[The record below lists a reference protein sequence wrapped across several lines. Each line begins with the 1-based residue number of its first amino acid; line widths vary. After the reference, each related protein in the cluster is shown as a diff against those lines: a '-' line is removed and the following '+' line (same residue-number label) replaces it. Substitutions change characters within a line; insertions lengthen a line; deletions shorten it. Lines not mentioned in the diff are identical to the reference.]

1 MPISLLSNLSIN
13 SQLPDVTRMQF
24 DTIEDM
30 KNYREQWLP
39 QMYDSFCLEDSK
51 KYRFNKSNTED
62 PITGKWRVINEGGS
76 SDLSSYYTKTE
87 TNNLLDNKVDKVSGK
102 DLSTN
107 DFTDAYKQQID
118 DNKTAIETLNGDSSV
133 VGSVDSKVSTAYSNA
148 TSYTDTECAKKVDKV
163 SGKGLSTNDFTDELK
178 TKLDNLENYDDT
190 ALGNRVT
197 ANENAITVLNGDT
210 TVNGS
215 VDKKV
220 ATCLTDS
227 KSYTDTSI
235 QNAIKQTAIVCD
247 SKPTLSGNTITYY
260 QGGVEKTI
268 TSDNKTKFYYTSG
281 GENYSTIWIEGTEF
295 TDTVASVNFS
305 DYVSKTN
312 DVTSI
317 YSGSDADKTK
327 IPNIGAMDALKSL
340 VDTELDEKVNV
351 SDVESSIS
359 SSSDNPV
366 KSSTLYTEF
375 AKKVDVEQGSANEGK
390 ILQVNSSGNL
400 GLVDP
405 QSTIDFSDTVSKT
418 NDLVST
424 YTGSEV
430 DKTKVPNLGAMDA
443 LKTLVDTDLNGK
455 VSTAQGVA
463 NEGKILQVN
472 GEGNLALVDVG
483 SAVGTDAS
491 DISYE
496 NASQPLWT
504 NVQLALDNLI
514 SKVYYIEPKIESF
527 IMAPSVDTYEIG
539 STVNEVVFNWS
550 YNKDGITSQTLT
562 DCTLANETVRTA
574 TYSTPITSNKTF
586 TLTASDSSKSV
597 SASKSISFKHYI
609 YWGACAEPV
618 GDYDS
623 SFILNLASKRFSTNT
638 KGSYSATL
646 GSGEFLYVAYPST
659 WQQINS
665 WWVAGFEVTT
675 EQIGTL
681 AFTNSSGNTTT
692 FRITR
697 STKSG
702 LGSITAEVK

>member
-1 MPISLLSNLSIN
+1 MPISLLSNLKIN
-13 SQLPDVTRMQF
+13 MQAQSVERDAFSTIADMKAFREEYLPD
-24 DTIEDM
+24 
-30 KNYREQWLP
+30 
-39 QMYDSFCLEDSK
+39 MYDSFCYETGL
-51 KYRFNKSNTED
+51 KYRFNRSN
-62 PITGKWRVINEGGS
+62 PIDEILGKWRVIGEGGS

-118 DNKTAIETLNGDSSV
+118 DNKTAIETLNGDSSI

-178 TKLDNLENYDDT
+178 TKLNNLENYDDT

-210 TVNGS
+210 NVNGS

-247 SKPTLSGNTITYY
+247 SKPTLNGTTISYY

-281 GENYSTIWIEGTEF
+281 GENYSTIWIEDTEF

-317 YSGSDADKTK
+317 YSGSDADKIK
-327 IPNIGAMDALKSL
+327 IPNIGALDALKSL
-340 VDTELDEKVNV
+340 VDTELNEKVNV

-359 SSSDNPV
+359 SSSNNPV
-366 KSSTLYTEF
+366 KSSALYTEF
-375 AKKVDVEQGSANEGK
+375 AKKVDVEQGSVNEGK

-405 QSTIDFSDTVSKT
+405 QSTIDLSDYVSKT
-418 NDLVST
+418 NDVVNT
-424 YTGSEV
+424 YSGQEV
-430 DKTKVPNLGAMDA
+430 DKTKIPNLGAMDA

-472 GEGNLALVDVG
+472 GEGNLALVDPSSMG
-483 SAVGTDAS
+483 NNAS
-491 DISYE
+491 DVSYE

-514 SKVYYIEPKIESF
+514 SKVYYVEPKIESF
-527 IMAPSVDTYEIG
+527 TMTPSTDTYEIG
-539 STVNEVVFNWS
+539 STVNEVVFNWT

-646 GSGEFLYVAYPST
+646 GSGEFLYVAYPAT
-659 WQQINS
+659 WSQINS
-665 WWVAGFEVTT
+665 WWVGGFEVTT
-675 EQIGTL
+675 EQIGII
-681 AFTNSSGNTTT
+681 AFTNSSGNTTS

>member
-1 MPISLLSNLSIN
+1 MPISLLSNLKIN
-13 SQLPDVTRMQF
+13 MQAQSVERDAFSTIADMKAFREEYLPD
-24 DTIEDM
+24 
-30 KNYREQWLP
+30 
-39 QMYDSFCLEDSK
+39 MYDSFCYETGL
-51 KYRFNKSNTED
+51 KYRFNRSN
-62 PITGKWRVINEGGS
+62 PIDEILGKWRVIGEGGS

-118 DNKTAIETLNGDSSV
+118 NNKTAIETLNGGSSV

-148 TSYTDTECAKKVDKV
+148 TTYTDTECAKKVDKV

-178 TKLDNLENYDDT
+178 TKLNNLENYDDT

-247 SKPTLSGNTITYY
+247 SKPTLNGTTITYY

-281 GENYSTIWIEGTEF
+281 GENYSTIWIEDTEF

-305 DYVSKTN
+305 DYVSKIN
-312 DVTSI
+312 DVTSV

-327 IPNIGAMDALKSL
+327 IPNIGAMDALKAL

-359 SSSDNPV
+359 SSSNNPV
-366 KSSTLYTEF
+366 KSSALYTEF
-375 AKKVDVEQGSANEGK
+375 AKKVDVEQGSVNEGK

-405 QSTIDFSDTVSKT
+405 QSTIDLSDYVSKT
-418 NDLVST
+418 NDVVNT
-424 YTGSEV
+424 YSGQEV
-430 DKTKVPNLGAMDA
+430 DKTKIPNLGAMDA

-472 GEGNLALVDVG
+472 GEGNLALVDPSSMG
-483 SAVGTDAS
+483 NNAS
-491 DISYE
+491 DVSYE

-514 SKVYYIEPKIESF
+514 SKVYYVEPKIESF
-527 IMAPSVDTYEIG
+527 TMTPSTDTYEIG
-539 STVNEVVFNWS
+539 STVNEVVFNWT

-646 GSGEFLYVAYPST
+646 GSGEFLYVAYPAT
-659 WQQINS
+659 WSQINS
-665 WWVAGFEVTT
+665 WWVGGFEVTT
-675 EQIGTL
+675 EQIGII
-681 AFTNSSGNTTT
+681 AFTNSSGNTTS

>member
-1 MPISLLSNLSIN
+1 MPISLLSNLKIN
-13 SQLPDVTRMQF
+13 MQAQSVERDAFSTIADMKAFREEYLPD
-24 DTIEDM
+24 
-30 KNYREQWLP
+30 
-39 QMYDSFCLEDSK
+39 MYDSFCYETGL
-51 KYRFNKSNTED
+51 KYRFNRSN
-62 PITGKWRVINEGGS
+62 PIDEILGKWRVIGEGGS

-118 DNKTAIETLNGDSSV
+118 DNKTAIETLNGGSSV

-148 TSYTDTECAKKVDKV
+148 TTYTDTECAKKVDKV

-178 TKLDNLENYDDT
+178 TKLNNLENYDDT

-210 TVNGS
+210 NVNGS

-227 KSYTDTSI
+227 KSYTDTSV
-235 QNAIKQTAIVCD
+235 QNAIRQTAIACD
-247 SKPTLSGNTITYY
+247 SKPTLNGTTITYY

-281 GENYSTIWIEGTEF
+281 GINYSTIFIENTEF

-312 DVTSI
+312 DVVSTYTS
-317 YSGSDADKTK
+317 SDADKTK
-327 IPNIGAMDALKSL
+327 IPNIGALDALKSL
-340 VDTELDEKVNV
+340 VDTELNEKVNV

-359 SSSDNPV
+359 SSSNNPV
-366 KSSTLYTEF
+366 KSSALYTEF
-375 AKKVDVEQGSANEGK
+375 AKKVDVEQGSVNEGK

-405 QSTIDFSDTVSKT
+405 QSTIDLSDYVSKT
-418 NDLVST
+418 NDVVNT
-424 YTGSEV
+424 YSGQEV
-430 DKTKVPNLGAMDA
+430 DKTKIPNLGAMDA

-472 GEGNLALVDVG
+472 GEGNLALVDPSSMG
-483 SAVGTDAS
+483 NNAS
-491 DISYE
+491 DVSYE

-514 SKVYYIEPKIESF
+514 SKVYYVEPKIESF
-527 IMAPSVDTYEIG
+527 TMTPSTDTYEIG
-539 STVNEVVFNWS
+539 STVNEVVFNWT

-646 GSGEFLYVAYPST
+646 GSGEFLYVAYPAT
-659 WQQINS
+659 WSQINS
-665 WWVAGFEVTT
+665 WWVGGFEVTT
-675 EQIGTL
+675 EQIGTI
-681 AFTNSSGNTTT
+681 AFTNSSGNTTS

>member
-1 MPISLLSNLSIN
+1 MAVSMLDNISYKGKKPDNVRSYFETIADMVAFSENY
-13 SQLPDVTRMQF
+13 LPDVYITLCG
-24 DTIEDM
+24 EDNNQY
-30 KNYREQWLP
+30 KFVR
-39 QMYDSFCLEDSK
+39 
-51 KYRFNKSNTED
+51 SNEVD
-62 PITGKWRVINEGGS
+62 PILGKWRVIGEGGS

-102 DLSTN
+102 GLSTN

-227 KSYTDTSI
+227 KSYTDTSV
-235 QNAIKQTAIVCD
+235 QNAIRQTAIVCD

-281 GENYSTIWIEGTEF
+281 GENYSTIWIEDTEF

-340 VDTELDEKVNV
+340 VDTELDEKVNI

-366 KSSTLYTEF
+366 KSSALYTEF

-390 ILQVNSSGNL
+390 ILQVNSNGNL

-405 QSTIDFSDTVSKT
+405 QSTIDLSDYVSKT
-418 NDLVST
+418 NDVINT
-424 YTGSEV
+424 YSGQEV
-430 DKTKVPNLGAMDA
+430 DKTKIPNLSAIDA

-472 GEGNLALVDVG
+472 GEGNLALVDPSSMGNNASDV
-483 SAVGTDAS
+483 SYMNASYPLQDTVEKALNAIWNRLDYVPITINSLSVNPSTLIYEVGTE
-491 DISYE
+491 IS
-496 NASQPLWT
+496 SL
-504 NVQLALDNLI
+504 
-514 SKVYYIEPKIESF
+514 
-527 IMAPSVDTYEIG
+527 
-539 STVNEVVFNWS
+539 VFNWS
-550 YNKDGITSQTLT
+550 LNKTPTNQTFNGTTVANDITTF
-562 DCTLANETVRTA
+562 
-574 TYSTPITSNKTF
+574 TYDTPFSTNKTF
-586 TLTASDSSKSV
+586 TLNVSDSTKSAQKAINIQFQ
-597 SASKSISFKHYI
+597 SQIFFGGASK
-609 YWGACAEPV
+609 PN
-618 GDYDS
+618 DYDS
-623 SFILNLASKRFSTNT
+623 AFILGLSNHKFNNSSYRGSFTITAGAGEYAYICCPKSWNIPSVCKIGGFSTELV
-638 KGSYSATL
+638 K
-646 GSGEFLYVAYPST
+646 E
-659 WQQINS
+659 NS
-665 WWVAGFEVTT
+665 
-675 EQIGTL
+675 IS
-681 AFTNSSGNTTT
+681 FTNSSNGVVTYDIVRTTHT
-692 FRITR
+692 
-697 STKSG
+697 G
-702 LGSITAEVK
+702 LGSITMVFE

>member
-1 MPISLLSNLSIN
+1 MPISLLSNLKIN
-13 SQLPDVTRMQF
+13 MQAQSVERDAFSTIADMKAFREEYLPD
-24 DTIEDM
+24 
-30 KNYREQWLP
+30 
-39 QMYDSFCLEDSK
+39 MYDSFCYETGL
-51 KYRFNKSNTED
+51 KYRFNRSN
-62 PITGKWRVINEGGS
+62 PIDEILGKWRVIGEGGS

-118 DNKTAIETLNGDSSV
+118 DNKTAIETLNGGSSV

-148 TSYTDTECAKKVDKV
+148 TTYTDTECAKKVDKV

-178 TKLDNLENYDDT
+178 TKLNNLENYDDT

-210 TVNGS
+210 NVNGS

-227 KSYTDTSI
+227 KSYTDTSV
-235 QNAIKQTAIVCD
+235 QNAIRQTAIACD
-247 SKPTLSGNTITYY
+247 SKPTLNGTTITYY

-281 GENYSTIWIEGTEF
+281 GINYSTIFIENTEF

-327 IPNIGAMDALKSL
+327 IPNVGALDALKSL
-340 VDTELDEKVNV
+340 VDTELNEKVNV

-359 SSSDNPV
+359 SSSNNPV
-366 KSSTLYTEF
+366 KSSALYTEF
-375 AKKVDVEQGSANEGK
+375 AKKVDVEQGSVNEGK

-405 QSTIDFSDTVSKT
+405 QSTIDLSDYVSKT
-418 NDLVST
+418 NDVVNT
-424 YTGSEV
+424 YSGQEV
-430 DKTKVPNLGAMDA
+430 DKTKIPNLGAMDA

-472 GEGNLALVDVG
+472 GEGNLALVDPSSMG
-483 SAVGTDAS
+483 NNAS
-491 DISYE
+491 DVSYE

-514 SKVYYIEPKIESF
+514 SKVYYVEPKIESF
-527 IMAPSVDTYEIG
+527 TMTPSTDTYEIG
-539 STVNEVVFNWS
+539 STVNEVVFNWT

-646 GSGEFLYVAYPST
+646 GSGEFLYVAYPAT
-659 WQQINS
+659 WSQINS
-665 WWVAGFEVTT
+665 WWVGGFEVTT
-675 EQIGTL
+675 EQIGTI
-681 AFTNSSGNTTT
+681 AFTNSSGNTTS

>member
-1 MPISLLSNLSIN
+1 MISIL
-13 SQLPDVTRMQF
+13 DQF
-24 DTIEDM
+24 DLRAKKQNFQRDAFETIADM
-30 KNYREQWLP
+30 KAFSENYLP
-39 QMYDSFCLEDSK
+39 PIFDAYCYEDGK
-51 KYRFNKSNTED
+51 KYRYNASNEILED
-62 PITGKWRVINEGGS
+62 TGKWRVINEGGS

-102 DLSTN
+102 GLSTN

-118 DNKTAIETLNGDSSV
+118 DNKTAIDTLNGDSSI
-133 VGSVDSKVSTAYSNA
+133 VGSVDSKVATTYSNA

-247 SKPTLSGNTITYY
+247 SKPTLSGNIITYY

-268 TSDNKTKFYYTSG
+268 TSDNKTKFYYTDNNV
-281 GENYSTIWIEGTEF
+281 NYSTIFIENTEF

-312 DVTSI
+312 DVVSTYTS
-317 YSGSDADKTK
+317 SDADKTK
-327 IPNIGAMDALKSL
+327 IPNIGAMDALKAL

-351 SDVESSIS
+351 SDVESGIS

-366 KSSTLYTEF
+366 KSSALYTEF
-375 AKKVDVEQGSANEGK
+375 AKKVDVEQGSSNEGK

-405 QSTIDFSDTVSKT
+405 QSTIDLSDYVSKT
-418 NDLVST
+418 NDVVNT
-424 YTGSEV
+424 YSGQEV
-430 DKTKVPNLGAMDA
+430 DKTKIPNLGAMDA

-472 GEGNLALVDVG
+472 GEGNLALVDPSSMG
-483 SAVGTDAS
+483 NNAS
-491 DISYE
+491 DVSYE

-527 IMAPSVDTYEIG
+527 IMAPNVDTYEIG

-646 GSGEFLYVAYPST
+646 GSGEFLYVAYPAT

-681 AFTNSSGNTTT
+681 SFTNASGNTTT

-697 STKSG
+697 STRSG

>member
-1 MPISLLSNLSIN
+1 MAISLLSNLSIN

-62 PITGKWRVINEGGS
+62 PILGKWRLLEGGS

-118 DNKTAIETLNGDSSV
+118 DNKTAIETLNGDSSI
-133 VGSVDSKVSTAYSNA
+133 VGSVDSKVATAYSNA

-210 TVNGS
+210 SVNGS

-281 GENYSTIWIEGTEF
+281 DENYSTIFIENTEF

-327 IPNIGAMDALKSL
+327 IPNIGAMDALK
-340 VDTELDEKVNV
+340 
-351 SDVESSIS
+351 
-359 SSSDNPV
+359 
-366 KSSTLYTEF
+366 
-375 AKKVDVEQGSANEGK
+375 A
-390 ILQVNSSGNL
+390 
-400 GLVDP
+400 
-405 QSTIDFSDTVSKT
+405 
-418 NDLVST
+418 
-424 YTGSEV
+424 
-430 DKTKVPNLGAMDA
+430 
-443 LKTLVDTDLNGK
+443 
-455 VSTAQGVA
+455 
-463 NEGKILQVN
+463 
-472 GEGNLALVDVG
+472 
-483 SAVGTDAS
+483 
-491 DISYE
+491 
-496 NASQPLWT
+496 
-504 NVQLALDNLI
+504 
-514 SKVYYIEPKIESF
+514 
-527 IMAPSVDTYEIG
+527 
-539 STVNEVVFNWS
+539 
-550 YNKDGITSQTLT
+550 
-562 DCTLANETVRTA
+562 
-574 TYSTPITSNKTF
+574 
-586 TLTASDSSKSV
+586 
-597 SASKSISFKHYI
+597 
-609 YWGACAEPV
+609 
-618 GDYDS
+618 
-623 SFILNLASKRFSTNT
+623 
-638 KGSYSATL
+638 
-646 GSGEFLYVAYPST
+646 
-659 WQQINS
+659 
-665 WWVAGFEVTT
+665 
-675 EQIGTL
+675 
-681 AFTNSSGNTTT
+681 
-692 FRITR
+692 
-697 STKSG
+697 
-702 LGSITAEVK
+702 

>member
-1 MPISLLSNLSIN
+1 MLDNISYKGRKSDNVRSYF
-13 SQLPDVTRMQF
+13 S
-24 DTIEDM
+24 TIEDM
-30 KNYREQWLP
+30 VNFSENYLP
-39 QMYDSFCLEDSK
+39 DVYITLCGEDNNQYK
-51 KYRFNKSNTED
+51 FVRSNEVD
-62 PITGKWRVINEGGS
+62 PILGKWRLLEGGS

-102 DLSTN
+102 GLSTN

-118 DNKTAIETLNGDSSV
+118 DNKTAIETLNGNSTV
-133 VGSVDSKVSTAYSNA
+133 VGSVDSKVATAYSNA

-190 ALGNRVT
+190 SLGNRVT

-220 ATCLTDS
+220 ATCLTNS

-247 SKPTLSGNTITYY
+247 SKPTLSGNIITYY

-281 GENYSTIWIEGTEF
+281 GENYSTIWIEDTEF

-312 DVTSI
+312 DVVSTYTS
-317 YSGSDADKTK
+317 SDADKTK
-327 IPNIGAMDALKSL
+327 IPNIGAMDALKAL

-351 SDVESSIS
+351 SDVESNIS

-366 KSSTLYTEF
+366 KSSALYTEF
-375 AKKVDVEQGSANEGK
+375 AKKVDVEQGSSNEGK

-405 QSTIDFSDTVSKT
+405 QSTIDLSDYVSKT
-418 NDLVST
+418 NDVVNT
-424 YTGSEV
+424 YSGQEV
-430 DKTKVPNLGAMDA
+430 DKTKIPNLGAMDA

-472 GEGNLALVDVG
+472 GEGNLALVDPSSMG
-483 SAVGTDAS
+483 NNAS
-491 DISYE
+491 DVSYE

-514 SKVYYIEPKIESF
+514 SKVYYVEPKIESF
-527 IMAPSVDTYEIG
+527 TMTPSTDTYEIG

>member
-1 MPISLLSNLSIN
+1 MPISLLSNLKIN
-13 SQLPDVTRMQF
+13 MQAQSVERDAFSTIADMKAFREEYLPD
-24 DTIEDM
+24 
-30 KNYREQWLP
+30 
-39 QMYDSFCLEDSK
+39 MYDSFCYETGL
-51 KYRFNKSNTED
+51 KYRFNRSN
-62 PITGKWRVINEGGS
+62 PIDEILGKWRVIGEGGS

-118 DNKTAIETLNGDSSV
+118 DNKTAIETLNGDSSI

-148 TSYTDTECAKKVDKV
+148 TTYTDTECAKKVDKV

-178 TKLDNLENYDDT
+178 TKLNNLENYDDT

-210 TVNGS
+210 NVNGS

-247 SKPTLSGNTITYY
+247 SKPTLNGTTITYN

-281 GENYSTIWIEGTEF
+281 GINYSTIFIENTEF

-317 YSGSDADKTK
+317 YSDSDADKTK
-327 IPNIGAMDALKSL
+327 IPNIGALDALKSL
-340 VDTELDEKVNV
+340 VDTELNEKVNV

-359 SSSDNPV
+359 SSSNNPV
-366 KSSTLYTEF
+366 KSSALYTEF
-375 AKKVDVEQGSANEGK
+375 AKKVDVEQVSVNEGK

-405 QSTIDFSDTVSKT
+405 QSTIDLSDYVSKT
-418 NDLVST
+418 NDVVNT
-424 YTGSEV
+424 YSGQEV
-430 DKTKVPNLGAMDA
+430 DKTKIPNLGAMNA

-472 GEGNLALVDVG
+472 GEGNLALVDPSSMG
-483 SAVGTDAS
+483 NNAS
-491 DISYE
+491 DVSYE

-514 SKVYYIEPKIESF
+514 SKVYYVEPKIESF
-527 IMAPSVDTYEIG
+527 TMTPSTDTYEIG
-539 STVNEVVFNWS
+539 STVNEVVFNWT

-646 GSGEFLYVAYPST
+646 GSGEFLYVAYPAT
-659 WQQINS
+659 WSQINS
-665 WWVAGFEVTT
+665 WWVGGFEVTT
-675 EQIGTL
+675 EQIGII
-681 AFTNSSGNTTT
+681 AFTNSSGNTTS

>member
-1 MPISLLSNLSIN
+1 MPISLLSNLKIN
-13 SQLPDVTRMQF
+13 MQAQSVERDSFSTIADMKAFREEYLPD
-24 DTIEDM
+24 
-30 KNYREQWLP
+30 
-39 QMYDSFCLEDSK
+39 MYDSFCYETGL
-51 KYRFNKSNTED
+51 KYRFNRSN
-62 PITGKWRVINEGGS
+62 PIDEILGKWRVIGEGGS

-87 TNNLLDNKVDKVSGK
+87 TNNLLDNKVDKVNGK
-102 DLSTN
+102 ELSTN

-118 DNKTAIETLNGDSSV
+118 DNKTAIETLNGNSSV

-148 TSYTDTECAKKVDKV
+148 TTYTDTECAKKVDKV

-178 TKLDNLENYDDT
+178 TKLNNLENYDDT

-210 TVNGS
+210 NVNGS

-227 KSYTDTSI
+227 KSYTDTSV
-235 QNAIKQTAIVCD
+235 QNAIRQTAIACD
-247 SKPTLSGNTITYY
+247 SKPTLNGTTITYY

-281 GENYSTIWIEGTEF
+281 GINYSTIFIENTEF

-317 YSGSDADKTK
+317 YSDSDADKTK
-327 IPNIGAMDALKSL
+327 IPNIGALDALKSL
-340 VDTELDEKVNV
+340 VDTELNEKVNV

-359 SSSDNPV
+359 SSSNNPV
-366 KSSTLYTEF
+366 KSSALYTEF
-375 AKKVDVEQGSANEGK
+375 AKKVDVEQGSVNEGK

-405 QSTIDFSDTVSKT
+405 QSTIDLSDYVSKT
-418 NDLVST
+418 NDVVNT
-424 YTGSEV
+424 YSGQEV
-430 DKTKVPNLGAMDA
+430 DKTKIPNLGAMDA

-472 GEGNLALVDVG
+472 GEGNLALVDPSSMG
-483 SAVGTDAS
+483 NNAS
-491 DISYE
+491 DVSYE

-514 SKVYYIEPKIESF
+514 SKVYYVEPKIESF
-527 IMAPSVDTYEIG
+527 TMTPSTDTYEIG
-539 STVNEVVFNWS
+539 STVNEVVFNWT

-646 GSGEFLYVAYPST
+646 GSGEFLYVAYPAT
-659 WQQINS
+659 WSQINS
-665 WWVAGFEVTT
+665 WWVGGFEVTT
-675 EQIGTL
+675 EQIGTI
-681 AFTNSSGNTTT
+681 AFTNSSGNTTS

>member
-1 MPISLLSNLSIN
+1 MSISLLSNLSIN

-102 DLSTN
+102 GLSTN

-118 DNKTAIETLNGDSSV
+118 DNKTAIETLNGNSTV
-133 VGSVDSKVSTAYSNA
+133 VGSVDSKVATAYSNA

-247 SKPTLSGNTITYY
+247 SKPTLSGNIITYY

-268 TSDNKTKFYYTSG
+268 TSDNKTKFYYTDNNV
-281 GENYSTIWIEGTEF
+281 NYSTIFIENTEF

-312 DVTSI
+312 DVVSTYTS
-317 YSGSDADKTK
+317 SDADKTK
-327 IPNIGAMDALKSL
+327 IPNIGALDALKAL
-340 VDTELDEKVNV
+340 VDTELDEKVNI
-351 SDVESSIS
+351 SDVESSVS

-366 KSSTLYTEF
+366 KSSALYTEF
-375 AKKVDVEQGSANEGK
+375 AKKVDVEQGSSNEGK

-405 QSTIDFSDTVSKT
+405 QSTIDLSDYVSKT
-418 NDLVST
+418 NDVVNT
-424 YTGSEV
+424 YSGQEV
-430 DKTKVPNLGAMDA
+430 DKTKIPNLGAMDA

-483 SAVGTDAS
+483 SAVGTNAS

-514 SKVYYIEPKIESF
+514 SKVYYVEPKIESF
-527 IMAPSVDTYEIG
+527 TMTPSTDTYEIG

-646 GSGEFLYVAYPST
+646 GSGEFLYVAYPAT
-659 WQQINS
+659 WSQINS
-665 WWVAGFEVTT
+665 WWVSGFEVTT

-681 AFTNSSGNTTT
+681 SFTNASKNTTT